1 VIPLS
6 LEGAQVVSG
15 PGGNLYLWRPAPT
28 IVVGRVVGALTPAA
42 VSALEEEYRRT
53 IAEHGRH
60 LGFHDWEAMTDYD
73 FADRLR
79 LTAAV
84 ARHLGAVDG
93 LHFLTKSKAVTF
105 GVQAANVVLGR
116 MTVHPSRESFEHALQ
131 EAVRTRIAGISSG
144 RG

>member
-1 VIPLS
+1 MFPLS
-6 LEGAQVVSG
+6 IEGAQVVSG

-28 IVVGRVVGALTPAA
+28 IVVGRVVGALTPAG
-42 VSALEEEYRRT
+42 VNALEEEYRRT

-84 ARHLGAVDG
+84 ARHMGAVDG

-105 GVQAANVVLGR
+105 GVQAANLVLGR
-116 MTVHPSRESFEHALQ
+116 ITVHPSRESFDNALR
-131 EAVRTRIAGISSG
+131 EAVRTRIASFPSV